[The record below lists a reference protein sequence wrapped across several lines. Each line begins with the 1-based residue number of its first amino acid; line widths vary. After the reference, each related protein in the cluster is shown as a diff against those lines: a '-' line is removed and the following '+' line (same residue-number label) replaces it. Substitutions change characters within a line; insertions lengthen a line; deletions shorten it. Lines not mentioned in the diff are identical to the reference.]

1 MQQPVGI
8 LVEHEHNSN
17 DPITTGYGAKPGCL
31 SFCKEAVNSK
41 SKPADLV
48 VEKSSP
54 CINADY
60 EYVNL

>member
-8 LVEHEHNSN
+8 LVEHNCN
-17 DPITTGYGAKPGCL
+17 DIIAADPESL
-31 SFCKEAVNSK
+31 SSCKEAVS
-41 SKPADLV
+41 SKPKPAELV

-54 CINADY
+54 CINANY

>member
-1 MQQPVGI
+1 MQQPVGV
-8 LVEHEHNSN
+8 LVEHNCN
-17 DPITTGYGAKPGCL
+17 DIIAADHGAKPESL
-31 SFCKEAVNSK
+31 SSCKEAVS
-41 SKPADLV
+41 SKPKPAALV

>member
-8 LVEHEHNSN
+8 LVEHNCN
-17 DPITTGYGAKPGCL
+17 DIIAADPESL
-31 SFCKEAVNSK
+31 SSRKEAVS
-41 SKPADLV
+41 SKPKPAALV